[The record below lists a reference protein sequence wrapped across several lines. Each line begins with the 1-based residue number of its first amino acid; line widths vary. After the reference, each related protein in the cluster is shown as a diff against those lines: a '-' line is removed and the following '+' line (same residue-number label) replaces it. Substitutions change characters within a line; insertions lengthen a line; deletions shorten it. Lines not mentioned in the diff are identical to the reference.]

1 MAGELNIRATLS
13 FSKGSAKVNRSESVS
28 VTVTGDAYNSGVH
41 AIGLTE
47 EILLQG
53 TDLGTLG
60 YVFIQNLDA
69 TNFVRV
75 GITGSYSIK
84 LKAGEIA
91 LFRAAADIYAIAD
104 TAICNVEYV
113 LIEE

>member
-1 MAGELNIRATLS
+1 MANELSISASLTFN
-13 FSKGSAKVNRSESVS
+13 KGGASLNRSDSMS
-28 VTVTGDAYNSGVH
+28 VTVTGDAYTSNVH
-41 AIGLTE
+41 AVGLTE

-53 TDLGTLG
+53 TELGTLG
-60 YVFIQNLDA
+60 YVFIKNLDA

-75 GITGSYSIK
+75 GITGQYSIK
-84 LKAGEIA
+84 LKAKEFA

-104 TAICNVEYV
+104 TAICNIETI